1 MILIHI
7 FSLIFRLVKY
17 ILHSLFSGHSKT
29 HKPAHIQNKRCRFF
43 VFFFPLSDNIPDTH
57 YKLLHSHRHLKPFWT
72 ERIPSIGVTKD
83 KSESGKGVLRGIID
97 RYNWH
102 DIRRRVKIFGNAKQT
117 RWTMQQN
124 WISGNLLLS
133 GKGCDE
139 SSTCPFPFPAKTRP
153 NLRTR
158 SAQIYADYI
167 YTNYLYKVLKYCTVC
182 MCKLDNSYCVYHM
195 YVVLFIFTRDIG
207 IFVKFVLKSFCT
219 ISSQLAQRVMLYMSK
234 EI

>member
-102 DIRRRVKIFGNAKQT
+102 DILWRVKIFGNETNPLNNATELNIGKSIIIGQ
-117 RWTMQQN
+117 R
-124 WISGNLLLS
+124 LRRVFHLPLS
-133 GKGCDE
+133 LSNKNP
-139 SSTCPFPFPAKTRP
+139 SQPS
-153 NLRTR
+153 NSLRANIR
-158 SAQIYADYI
+158 GLHI
-167 YTNYLYKVLKYCTVC
+167 
-182 MCKLDNSYCVYHM
+182 H
-195 YVVLFIFTRDIG
+195 
-207 IFVKFVLKSFCT
+207 
-219 ISSQLAQRVMLYMSK
+219 
-234 EI
+234 